1 MALPA
6 TWKLIQAPINH
17 CTQRARKSPSVS
29 LQAKGN
35 ATALAF
41 GTLIGESAAS
51 VESCSVARAEI
62 RAPITRGLPTSP
74 AVAFLRTR
82 RLTPVDCEMDSFWGT
97 LPMVSPRRKKDD
109 MTITL
114 PLEPQKEAKL
124 IAVAESKGMTANELL
139 SQAIDKIIADA
150 PEVTTHNEPT
160 ISLRGLL
167 AKYGT
172 APSAEEI
179 DQNRA
184 DMFRNFPRSDF

>member
-1 MALPA
+1 
-6 TWKLIQAPINH
+6 LI
-17 CTQRARKSPSVS
+17 S
-29 LQAKGN
+29 LQTKQNVWAE
-35 ATALAF
+35 AERPM
-41 GTLIGESAAS
+41 IRESAAS

-62 RAPITRGLPTSP
+62 RAPITRGLPASR
-74 AVAFLRTR
+74 AVAYLRTR
-82 RLTPVDCEMDSFWGT
+82 RLTLVDCEMDSFWGT
-97 LPMVSPRRKKDD
+97 LSMASPRKKKDG

-124 IAVAESKGMTANELL
+124 IAVAESKGMTPNELL

-167 AKYGT
+167 AKYGS

-179 DQNRA
+179 DQNRE